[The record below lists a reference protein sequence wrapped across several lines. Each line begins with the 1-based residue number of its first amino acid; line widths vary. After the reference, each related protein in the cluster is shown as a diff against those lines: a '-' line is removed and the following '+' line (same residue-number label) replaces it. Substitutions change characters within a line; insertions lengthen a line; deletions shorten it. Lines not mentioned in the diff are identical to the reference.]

1 MNKKRSYFSKSFVYW
16 IRVLNALADE
26 TRLQIVLKLLNQEL
40 SVNRLA
46 DILGMK
52 IYNISKHLKILE
64 ANGLIEKRKEGLYR
78 FYNITEKLK
87 YRLTDDCLELDLG
100 CCKFRFTDLEK

>member
-1 MNKKRSYFSKSFVYW
+1 MNKKKTCFSKSSVYW
-16 IRVLNALADE
+16 SKILNALADE
-26 TRLQIVLKLLNQEL
+26 TRLLIIMKLLNQEL

-52 IYNISKHLKILE
+52 IYNISRHLKILE
-64 ANGLIEKRKEGLYR
+64 ANGLIEKRKEGIYR

>member
-1 MNKKRSYFSKSFVYW
+1 MNKKRSYFSKSSVYW
-16 IRVLNALADE
+16 SRILNALADE
-26 TRLQIVLKLLNQEL
+26 TRLEIVRKLLNQEL

-52 IYNISKHLKILE
+52 IYNVSKHLKVLE
-64 ANGLIEKRKEGLYR
+64 ANGLIEKRKEGIYR
-78 FYNITEKLK
+78 FYNVTEKLK
-87 YRLTDDCLELDLG
+87 LQLSDDCLVLDLG